1 MNHFRL
7 PSGSSVPNIFNFN
20 QPSPVSSPLR
30 PQQQQK
36 QAAQPRQI
44 HRNRISYSCHA
55 CRRRKVKCDRLHP
68 ICSNCTKTV
77 ESCVYDDHAINGNK
91 GGKDEKNQKA
101 GGGTKRRR
109 TNEGT
114 LTMSEDGEEG
124 GNGMNPTAT
133 RITTSS
139 ASPPKSTLGVSK
151 EADLETR
158 MNRLAEIVDRWYKD
172 ASAHG
177 AAPDGLAPRPGL
189 QTTGHDNATK
199 TNTLDENGF
208 AQSQAYLYL
217 LQQATGPIR
226 HNSTDLNHSASSA
239 SPSPTHTLS
248 PNISITPGSSIGG
261 RSQESENNGPGWAAS
276 NTPIKILNEKIE
288 AARQSENDDV
298 DDLGIGHLSI
308 QGGGRSRYVGTSF
321 WGLLSS
327 EINELNQILKTHTH
341 FDRIGNRRECE
352 EHFKNTPKPQPT
364 LAPPQPQPQPEYRA
378 GCPQAVLAMFSKA
391 SFLQFEPREIEART
405 CEVVPAILKSLP
417 NKSFANHLYK
427 SFLHGVHPVMPLLHA
442 PTFDEDYQ
450 HFWGWYPDNQHQ
462 FPDSKLTENPT
473 FLPLLMAVLYAGA
486 ISMSSKTINKLTG
499 GEWTKETLSSRL
511 YAATMKEPLTSC
523 SFVGMAMRVAQSM
536 GLHRDGSLF
545 ELSEVECE
553 VRRRVWWH
561 IMYLD
566 VQGAIATGLPPLGG
580 SGDDLYD
587 TKMVSELRD
596 EYIGLAPGAPDPV
609 TPMTP
614 HNSRCQEFHKEKI
627 DIRSSPAMIL
637 AVGRYE
643 STILLRKIITRL
655 FAIRG
660 SKRSDLMEMGKM
672 IYELKM
678 SLEKKISRIPARGIP
693 EMGFTPPV
701 GSKGE
706 PEVPNEVERA
716 VVFNSWA
723 RIMLSL
729 LSDRAFGVLYQPF
742 LKSAKSNMWKH
753 ARNCALHFCHSFL
766 RKFLHLSR
774 TQLFQPYQ
782 WFCPGTYQPLH
793 ATMILILDLHERPFA
808 PEAPSPA
815 ALSTKF
821 SPSLASTGTTLQA
834 TARVAYE
841 KAGIKIPP
849 SAPQEQSGTTKDP
862 DTKLGGCGV
871 QLGGC
876 VSPLGGC
883 NSQQEYYPNFPQFA
897 MDHTTAVTQPAP
909 VPPIPPPFIPVH
921 VRPVTPPPP
930 KMDDVPGG
938 GSFEELLQMDT
949 IIDAEDKAFFTDA
962 VAAHFLQEQQSRDV
976 ELGFGMTEEA
986 ASPPP
991 PPASQFTPPAEGAGQ
1006 DMMDFDWEEWDQVF
1020 GKYVSVDVGDIL

>member
-1 MNHFRL
+1 
-7 PSGSSVPNIFNFN
+7 
-20 QPSPVSSPLR
+20 
-30 PQQQQK
+30 
-36 QAAQPRQI
+36 
-44 HRNRISYSCHA
+44 
-55 CRRRKVKCDRLHP
+55 
-68 ICSNCTKTV
+68 
-77 ESCVYDDHAINGNK
+77 
-91 GGKDEKNQKA
+91 
-101 GGGTKRRR
+101 
-109 TNEGT
+109 
-114 LTMSEDGEEG
+114 
-124 GNGMNPTAT
+124 
-133 RITTSS
+133 
-139 ASPPKSTLGVSK
+139 
-151 EADLETR
+151 
-158 MNRLAEIVDRWYKD
+158 
-172 ASAHG
+172 
-177 AAPDGLAPRPGL
+177 
-189 QTTGHDNATK
+189 
-199 TNTLDENGF
+199 
-208 AQSQAYLYL
+208 
-217 LQQATGPIR
+217 
-226 HNSTDLNHSASSA
+226 
-239 SPSPTHTLS
+239 
-248 PNISITPGSSIGG
+248 
-261 RSQESENNGPGWAAS
+261 
-276 NTPIKILNEKIE
+276 
-288 AARQSENDDV
+288 
-298 DDLGIGHLSI
+298 
-308 QGGGRSRYVGTSF
+308 
-321 WGLLSS
+321 
-327 EINELNQILKTHTH
+327 
-341 FDRIGNRRECE
+341 
-352 EHFKNTPKPQPT
+352 
-364 LAPPQPQPQPEYRA
+364 
-378 GCPQAVLAMFSKA
+378 MFSKA

-511 YAATMKEPLTSC
+511 YAATMSALAACAFPRSPTVYSLISFLIVQTCLIREEEPLTSC

-753 ARNCALHFCHSFL
+753 ARNWFVIAFPCSF
-766 RKFLHLSR
+766 
-774 TQLFQPYQ
+774 PY
-782 WFCPGTYQPLH
+782 T
-793 ATMILILDLHERPFA
+793 I
-808 PEAPSPA
+808 PSP
-815 ALSTKF
+815 
-821 SPSLASTGTTLQA
+821 
-834 TARVAYE
+834 
-841 KAGIKIPP
+841 
-849 SAPQEQSGTTKDP
+849 
-862 DTKLGGCGV
+862 
-871 QLGGC
+871 
-876 VSPLGGC
+876 
-883 NSQQEYYPNFPQFA
+883 
-897 MDHTTAVTQPAP
+897 
-909 VPPIPPPFIPVH
+909 
-921 VRPVTPPPP
+921 
-930 KMDDVPGG
+930 
-938 GSFEELLQMDT
+938 
-949 IIDAEDKAFFTDA
+949 
-962 VAAHFLQEQQSRDV
+962 
-976 ELGFGMTEEA
+976 
-986 ASPPP
+986 
-991 PPASQFTPPAEGAGQ
+991 
-1006 DMMDFDWEEWDQVF
+1006 
-1020 GKYVSVDVGDIL
+1020 

>member
-1 MNHFRL
+1 M
-7 PSGSSVPNIFNFN
+7 
-20 QPSPVSSPLR
+20 
-30 PQQQQK
+30 
-36 QAAQPRQI
+36 
-44 HRNRISYSCHA
+44 
-55 CRRRKVKCDRLHP
+55 
-68 ICSNCTKTV
+68 T
-77 ESCVYDDHAINGNK
+77 
-91 GGKDEKNQKA
+91 

-109 TNEGT
+109 TNEGA
-114 LTMSEDGEEG
+114 LIVSEDEESYPG
-124 GNGMNPTAT
+124 GNGINPTT
-133 RITTSS
+133 RTTTSSS
-139 ASPPKSTLGVSK
+139 ASPPKSTLGASK

-172 ASAHG
+172 ASTHG
-177 AAPDGLAPRPGL
+177 ALSDGLATRPRL
-189 QTTGHDNATK
+189 QTTGRDDTTATD
-199 TNTLDENGF
+199 TLAENGF

-217 LQQATGPIR
+217 LQQATGL
-226 HNSTDLNHSASSA
+226 STIDPNHSASSA

-248 PNISITPGSSIGG
+248 PNVSITPESSIGG
-261 RSQESENNGPGWAAS
+261 RSQEPENDGPGSGWAAS
-276 NTPIKILNEKIE
+276 NTPMTIKIFNEKIE
-288 AARQSENDDV
+288 AVRQSENDDV

-341 FDRIGNRRECE
+341 FDRIGDREACE
-352 EHFKNTPKPQPT
+352 EHYKNSPKPQPT
-364 LAPPQPQPQPEYRA
+364 LAPPQPLPQAEYRP
-378 GCPQAVLAMFSKA
+378 GCPQAMLAMFSKA

-417 NKSFANHLYK
+417 NKSLANHLYK

-450 HFWGWYPDNQHQ
+450 HFWRWYPDNQQQ
-462 FPDSKLTENPT
+462 FPDSKLRENPT

-486 ISMSSKTINKLTG
+486 ISMSSKTIHRLTG
-499 GEWTKETLSSRL
+499 GEWTKETISSRL
-511 YAATMKEPLTSC
+511 YGATMSALAACAFPRSPTVNSLISFLIVQTCLIREEEPLTSC

-545 ELSEVECE
+545 KLSEVECE

-693 EMGFTPPV
+693 EMGFIPPV
-701 GSKGE
+701 DSKGG
-706 PEVPNEVERA
+706 PEVPNEVERT

-766 RKFLHLSR
+766 RKFLYLSR

-793 ATMILILDLHERPFA
+793 ATMILILDLHQRPFA
-808 PEAPSPA
+808 LEAPKSRGFVDEVFA
-815 ALSTKF
+815 VF
-821 SPSLASTGTTLQA
+821 GEHGNYSTGDGEGGNRPLMEGGREA
-834 TARVAYE
+834 WRMLWRLRKKAYE
-841 KAGIKIPP
+841 KAGIKIPLP
-849 SAPQEQSGTTKDP
+849 ASQEESGTTKDP
-862 DTKLGGCGV
+862 DIKLDGGCG
-871 QLGGC
+871 
-876 VSPLGGC
+876 
-883 NSQQEYYPNFPQFA
+883 SQQEYYPNFPQFA
-897 MDHTTAVTQPAP
+897 MDHTTADTPP
-909 VPPIPPPFIPVH
+909 VPVSPIPPPFIPAH
-921 VRPVTPPPP
+921 VRTVTPPPP
-930 KMDDVPGG
+930 NMEDMTGG

-962 VAAHFLQEQQSRDV
+962 VTAHFLQEQQSREV
-976 ELGFGMTEEA
+976 ELSFGMTEEA
-986 ASPPP
+986 AEP
-991 PPASQFTPPAEGAGQ
+991 PPATNQFNSPAEGAGR

-1020 GKYVSVDVGDIL
+1020 GKYVSVGVGDIL